1 MDGENFLEIVLSKR
15 ELFQLGEKILLSS
28 LCEIEDQIFNVG
40 LRQATKGED
49 DATFKR
55 DK

>member
-1 MDGENFLEIVLSKR
+1 MDGENYLEIVLSKR
-15 ELFQLGEKILLSS
+15 ELFQLGEKMLLSN

-40 LRQATKGED
+40 LRLATKGED
-49 DATFKR
+49 DATSKR